1 MIAVQTL
8 TISQWGNSCAIRLDK
23 TLLSQLGVEKG
34 ARLTP
39 KVENGSLVLTP
50 VRKEVRSSD
59 LDRLFEGYHGE
70 YRGEELDTGSPVGE
84 EII

>member
-1 MIAVQTL
+1 MVMQTV

-23 TLLSQLGVEKG
+23 TLLAQLGVQKG
-34 ARLTP
+34 ALLST
-39 KVENGSLVLTP
+39 KMENGSLVLTP
-50 VRKEVRSSD
+50 VRKEVRASD

-70 YRGEELDTGSPVGE
+70 YRGEEFGTGAPVGR